1 MSQINYDIA
10 LYNSPFFEN
19 LISELFRICRY
30 KSNIYRRIRS
40 EEEYA
45 RKLSYEERYILED
58 LSEKE
63 NKILLEIMASKNW
76 LNLPA
81 ETVNFFVEKL
91 GDKYEKNT
99 ETNKKRKLTLAD
111 TKSSGKCS
119 SKVKVYG
126 DE

>member
-19 LISELFRICRY
+19 LVTELFRICRY
-30 KSNIYRRIRS
+30 KSNIYKRIRS
-40 EEEYA
+40 EEEYSQ
-45 RKLSYEERYILED
+45 KLSYEERYILED

-81 ETVNFFVEKL
+81 ESVNFFVEKL
-91 GDKYEKNT
+91 GDKYERNSVTGKGH
-99 ETNKKRKLTLAD
+99 KLPSRGAQ
-111 TKSSGKCS
+111 SSGKQS
-119 SKVKVYG
+119 FKIKVFG